1 VGRSQAAQAAQSFL
15 ASRPLNQDAD
25 LSFTL
30 SGLAEV
36 RTRSGRP
43 LLYIFDLQP
52 TGWVMVSGS
61 DAAFPVPAYSYE
73 GKWSPDQVPEAMQ
86 LWLGSYEA
94 QVADALNND
103 ARDAAH
109 PAWQQLS
116 LGNPGS
122 KAGYRGVLPLLT
134 SNWDQGYPYNQQC
147 PSDPGGVAGH
157 AVTGCVATA
166 CAQLMYY
173 FRHPRQ
179 GSGSYTYYHPVY
191 DTISMD
197 FSSATYEWEAMT
209 DQTTVYNEEI
219 AEISY
224 HFGVAVD
231 MVYGPSSS
239 GMYNH
244 KAAYAL
250 RTHFGYS
257 PETEYVFRDTTTM
270 DWDSLLLSHIDR
282 KIPMYYAGWAAP
294 GSQSGHA
301 FIADGY
307 EVTPQG
313 KHYHFNWGWG
323 GTLNGYFYTN
333 NLTPGGSQFS
343 FMQEL
348 IVNAY
353 PDTLS
358 QTYPAYCSGPD
369 TLTSRAGTIDDGSG
383 PARDYLNGASCSW
396 LIRPQWDPYDSIQYL
411 IFRFK
416 RMDTEPGT
424 DIVKV
429 YDGPTTSYPLIGSF
443 SGTNLPAM
451 FISTGNQALVTFT
464 ADAQN
469 EAAGFFLGYE
479 SVEPDYCNSLLQVNA
494 TSGSLGDGSGDKF
507 YNNGTLCR
515 WLIQPPGAVNVT
527 AHFTSF
533 QTQQGKDQLKVYDYG
548 TQTLLGT
555 FSGNTLPPVQVANS
569 GAMYLEFSTDGDVRG
584 QGWELDFIAGGAGL
598 DERPEEHLLV
608 WPNPGDG
615 QVYVKLHSATALLS
629 IYDARG
635 AEVGLKHTCIN
646 GDVVSFDLSHLP
658 AGLYLLVANDGDQVL
673 HQRLVVR
680 K

>member
-1 VGRSQAAQAAQSFL
+1 PVNQKQAAGAAQAFL
-15 ASRPLNQDAD
+15 A
-25 LSFTL
+25 
-30 SGLAEV
+30 
-36 RTRSGRP
+36 GRP
-43 LLYIFDLQP
+43 LAMERDLSYTLAGMAETRSMDGKALLYVFNLQP
-52 TGWVMVSGS
+52 SGWMIVSGS

-73 GKWSPDQVPEAMQ
+73 GSWSPGQVPEAMQ

-94 QVADALNND
+94 QIFDALANNG
-103 ARDAAH
+103 RDAAH
-109 PAWQQLS
+109 PAWEQLRQANS
-116 LGNPGS
+116 GPSEGS
-122 KAGYRGVLPLLT
+122 RGVLPLLT

-147 PSDPGGVAGH
+147 PADPGGVAGH

-173 FRHPRQ
+173 FRHPRH
-179 GSGSYTYYHPVY
+179 GTGSYTYYHPLY

-197 FSSATYEWEAMT
+197 FSAATYEWEAMT
-209 DQTTVYNEEI
+209 DQTSVYNEEI

-270 DWDSLLLSHIDR
+270 SWDSLLLSHIDR

-358 QTYPAYCSGPD
+358 
-369 TLTSRAGTIDDGSG
+369 
-383 PARDYLNGASCSW
+383 
-396 LIRPQWDPYDSIQYL
+396 
-411 IFRFK
+411 
-416 RMDTEPGT
+416 
-424 DIVKV
+424 
-429 YDGPTTSYPLIGSF
+429 
-443 SGTNLPAM
+443 
-451 FISTGNQALVTFT
+451 
-464 ADAQN
+464 
-469 EAAGFFLGYE
+469 
-479 SVEPDYCNSLLQVNA
+479 
-494 TSGSLGDGSGDKF
+494 
-507 YNNGTLCR
+507 
-515 WLIQPPGAVNVT
+515 
-527 AHFTSF
+527 
-533 QTQQGKDQLKVYDYG
+533 
-548 TQTLLGT
+548 
-555 FSGNTLPPVQVANS
+555 
-569 GAMYLEFSTDGDVRG
+569 
-584 QGWELDFIAGGAGL
+584 
-598 DERPEEHLLV
+598 
-608 WPNPGDG
+608 
-615 QVYVKLHSATALLS
+615 
-629 IYDARG
+629 
-635 AEVGLKHTCIN
+635 
-646 GDVVSFDLSHLP
+646 
-658 AGLYLLVANDGDQVL
+658 
-673 HQRLVVR
+673 
-680 K
+680 